1 MGLYPK
7 WTILQRLTL
16 GYLAIMLV
24 VILMGGYVTYKL
36 NQLNKITRDIDRVD
50 GTTTRISE
58 QLLEILISQVGFEK
72 KYFIAGD
79 LDFYEQFWQNKEY
92 FEKNLSMLRPLM
104 TSPGGE
110 ELVSVV
116 EKSYDQYLS
125 LFKKITEEKEEKP
138 GEENGSLPIRTT
150 QLMEKVNQ
158 SLNEIIKYSRFNRNR
173 KIQKSGEISNQVL
186 RVTAMSAALVI
197 IMGSLISFIN
207 TRKINRSI
215 LLLQERTKEIA
226 KGRFEKIHNIKGPPE
241 IKELADDFNLMCD
254 RLREL
259 DEMKVDFIS
268 HVSHELRT
276 PLTAI
281 REASSMLL
289 EGTYKEK
296 PEKQHELLSITKE
309 ECERLIG
316 SVNRILDLSRMEGN
330 MMKYHFS
337 ECCLSTIIRKT
348 AAKLTPIAHRKNVT
362 LQIDLP
368 TDLPL
373 VLIDARW
380 IDQVLEN
387 LLGNA
392 LKFTGDQDSIT
403 ITAKIHSKSSQFVE
417 VSILDTGEG
426 MAKENLDKIFDKFH
440 RIESGKETVRG
451 TGLGLPIAKH
461 IVAAHGGKI
470 WAESEVGR
478 WSAFYF
484 TVPAA

>member
-1 MGLYPK
+1 MDTFPK
-7 WTILQRLTL
+7 WTIFQRLTL
-16 GYLAIMLV
+16 GYLTIMLV
-24 VILMGGYVTYKL
+24 VIFMGGYVTYKL
-36 NQLNKITRDIDRVD
+36 NQLNKITREIDSVD
-50 GTTTRISE
+50 GATIRIAE
-58 QLLEILISQVGFEK
+58 ELLETLISQAGFEK

-79 LDFYEQFWQNKEY
+79 MDFYEQFWKINEY
-92 FEKNLSMLRPLM
+92 FIKNLKALQALAL
-104 TSPGGE
+104 SPAE
-110 ELVSVV
+110 KTYVANV
-116 EKSYDQYLS
+116 EKKYAQYIA
-125 LFKKITEEKEEKP
+125 LFKEEAGIREKQKEVGDKP
-138 GEENGSLPIRTT
+138 YSTRTAQMT
-150 QLMEKVNQ
+150 EKVNQ
-158 SLNEIIKYSRFNRNR
+158 SLNEIIRFSRVNRNK
-173 KIQKSGEISNQVL
+173 KIQKTGEISNQVL
-186 RVTAMSAALVI
+186 RVTAMSAALVVV
-197 IMGSLISFIN
+197 MGTLISFLN

-226 KGRFEKIHNIKGPPE
+226 KGKFEKIYSISGPPE
-241 IKELADDFNLMCD
+241 ITELADDFNLMCD

-289 EGTYKEK
+289 EGTYKDK
-296 PEKQHELLSITKE
+296 PHKQHELLSITKE

-316 SVNRILDLSRMEGN
+316 SVSRILDLSRMEGK

-337 ECCLSTIIRKT
+337 DSCLTSIIEKMVT
-348 AAKLTPIAHRKNVT
+348 KLTPIAHRKQVS
-362 LQIDLP
+362 LDVELP

-373 VLIDARW
+373 AKIDAHW

-387 LLGNA
+387 LIGNA
-392 LKFTGDQDSIT
+392 LKFTSSNDSIT
-403 ITAKIHSKSSQFVE
+403 ISANIHKEFDGFIE
-417 VSILDTGEG
+417 VCIHDTGSG

-461 IVAAHGGKI
+461 IVAAHGGEI
-470 WAESEVGR
+470 WAESEAGK

-484 TVPAA
+484 TLPAA

>member
-1 MGLYPK
+1 
-7 WTILQRLTL
+7 
-16 GYLAIMLV
+16 MLV
-24 VILMGGYVTYKL
+24 VIFMGGYVTYKL
-36 NQLNKITRDIDRVD
+36 NQLNKITREIDSVD
-50 GTTTRISE
+50 GATIRISE

-79 LDFYEQFWQNKEY
+79 MDFYEQFWQIKEY
-92 FEKNLSMLRPLM
+92 FLSNLETIRPL
-104 TSPGGE
+104 TVSPTE
-110 ELVSVV
+110 RALIAVV
-116 EKSYDQYLS
+116 ENNYTRYLT
-125 LFKKITEEKEEKP
+125 LFKEEAGIRRQQQNGGDKTFSTQTAQITEE
-138 GEENGSLPIRTT
+138 
-150 QLMEKVNQ
+150 VNQ
-158 SLNEIIKYSRFNRNR
+158 SLNEIIRFSRVNRNQ
-173 KIQKSGEISNQVL
+173 KIQKSSEISNQVL
-186 RVTAMSAALVI
+186 RVTAMSAVLVV
-197 IMGSLISFIN
+197 IMGTMISFFN

-226 KGRFEKIHNIKGPPE
+226 KGKFEKIHNISAPPE

-289 EGTYKEK
+289 EGTYKDK
-296 PEKQHELLSITKE
+296 PKKQHELLSITKE

-316 SVNRILDLSRMEGN
+316 SVSRILDLSRMEGK

-337 ECCLSTIIRKT
+337 ESSLTTIIEKMVT
-348 AAKLTPIAHRKNVT
+348 KLSPIAHRKHVT
-362 LQIDLP
+362 FELNMSSELP
-368 TDLPL
+368 F
-373 VLIDARW
+373 VKIDAHW

-387 LLGNA
+387 LIGNA
-392 LKFTGDQDSIT
+392 LKFTSSKDSIT
-403 ITAKIHSKSSQFVE
+403 ITADIHKESNKFIE
-417 VSILDTGEG
+417 VCILDTGSG
-426 MAKENLDKIFDKFH
+426 MAKGNLDKIFDKFH

-470 WAESEVGR
+470 WAESEDGK
-478 WSAFYF
+478 WSTFYF
-484 TVPAA
+484 TLPVA